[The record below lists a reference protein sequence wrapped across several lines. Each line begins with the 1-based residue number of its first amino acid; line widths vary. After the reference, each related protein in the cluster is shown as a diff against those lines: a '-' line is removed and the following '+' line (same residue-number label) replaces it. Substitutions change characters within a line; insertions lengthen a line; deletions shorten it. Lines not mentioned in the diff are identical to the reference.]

1 MLHNEPKPDVL
12 AEGSGSSPPLEISN
26 AIARLHKQYIGRGP
40 TNSRTTIDGDLVV
53 CLLEGGYTRAEQTL
67 EDNNKG
73 DLVAAARL
81 GLQEAMRQAMVDV
94 VEAVVGRQVRS
105 FMSANDLQ
113 RNLQVEVFVLSPSGS
128 SGPSGTNGTAIA
140 KAASGVAGPLA

>member
-1 MLHNEPKPDVL
+1 MLQPEPKPDVL
-12 AEGSGSSPPLEISN
+12 PEEPGSSPPLEISN

-67 EDNNKG
+67 GENNKG

-81 GLQEAMRQAMVDV
+81 GLQEAMRQAMVEV
-94 VEAVVGRQVRS
+94 VEQVVGREVRS
-105 FMSANDLQ
+105 FMSANDLH
-113 RNLQVEVFVLSPSGS
+113 RNLQVEVFVLASPGS
-128 SGPSGTNGTAIA
+128 SGSARWNGRAVAEAADGA
-140 KAASGVAGPLA
+140 KAAFG

>member
-1 MLHNEPKPDVL
+1 MLQNNTEPDIL
-12 AEGSGSSPPLEISN
+12 AEESCSSPSLEISN

-73 DLVAAARL
+73 DLVAAGRL
-81 GLQEAMRQAMVDV
+81 GLPEAMRQAMIDV
-94 VEAVVGRQVRS
+94 VEGVVGREVRS

-113 RNLQVEVFVLSPSGS
+113 RNFQVEVFVLTSAGS
-128 SGPSGTNGTAIA
+128 SSTNGTAVG
-140 KAASGVAGPLA
+140 KAADGAEAALG